1 MSSDDRPSE
10 FFGLGGL
17 LDFLSPEAIERTKA
31 EYRRLL
37 EQEMRSRSDLA
48 RAIAQERQ
56 AMAGAA
62 RNPETI
68 RREGE
73 LQALERENSEG
84 QRIAFLNLRELDA
97 NDIHIRFVKPGD
109 PVSEAD
115 REAYAKWCEGEK
127 ERQESIRKNSAA
139 MEAAPKGDESKWI
152 N

>member
-10 FFGLGGL
+10 FFGLGRL
-17 LDFLSPEAIERTKA
+17 LDFLSPAAIERTKA

-37 EQEMRSRSDLA
+37 EQEMRSRADLA

-68 RREGE
+68 RRERE

-109 PVSEAD
+109 PVSDAD
-115 REAYAKWCEGEK
+115 REAYAKWCGGGK
-127 ERQESIRKNSAA
+127 ERQGSIRKNPEA

>member
-10 FFGLGGL
+10 FFGLVRL
-17 LDFLSPEAIERTKA
+17 LDILSPAAIERTKA

-84 QRIAFLNLRELDA
+84 QRIAFLNLCELDA
-97 NDIHIRFVKPGD
+97 NDIHIRFVKLGD

-127 ERQESIRKNSAA
+127 ERRGSIRKNSEAI
-139 MEAAPKGDESKWI
+139 EAAPKGDESKWI

>member
-10 FFGLGGL
+10 FLGLGGL
-17 LDFLSPEAIERTKA
+17 LDFLSPAAIERKKA

-37 EQEMRSRSDLA
+37 KQEMRSRSDLA

-56 AMAGAA
+56 AMAGVA
-62 RNPETI
+62 RNPQTI

-127 ERQESIRKNSAA
+127 KRQESIRKNSEAV
-139 MEAAPKGDESKWI
+139 EAAPKGDESKWI